1 MNSSDSSNPHIILIF
16 IDGVGVGESDPT
28 FNPLMFSQSGIFHP
42 DGQDRLPFGGIKKGL
57 DAVLGV
63 AGLPQSA
70 TGQTSIYT
78 GINAAG
84 IVGHHLFGFPN
95 QPLRD
100 LLHHESVFVKL
111 VRGGKQCRFL
121 NGFRPVFFTTPEIFA
136 RMRMSATAEMNRGAG
151 LPFTTLEDIRN
162 GQGIYHEYTNQFLN
176 DLGFSMPFFTA
187 SDAADI
193 IVAESRKYHLI
204 LYEYF
209 MTDAAGHSRDMAFG
223 KKEVGR
229 IEQLISGV
237 ASRIN
242 LKDTV
247 LIVIS
252 DHGNLED
259 LRTKSHTRNHSFFAV
274 WGDGIPVP
282 DLKKITDI
290 TPMILDLLSS
300 ETG

>member
-1 MNSSDSSNPHIILIF
+1 MNFSDSSNRHIILIF
-16 IDGVGVGESDPT
+16 IDGVGIGEPDPA
-28 FNPLMFSQSGIFHP
+28 FNPLMFSKNGIFLP
-42 DGQDRLPFGGIKKGL
+42 DGPDRLVFGGVKVGL

-63 AGLPQSA
+63 TGLPQSA

-84 IVGHHLFGFPN
+84 IIGHHLFGFPN

-100 LLHHESVFVKL
+100 LLHHDSLFVRL
-111 VRGGKQCRFL
+111 VAKGKKCRFL
-121 NGFRPVFFTTPEIFA
+121 NGFRPVFFSTPEIFA

-151 LPFTTLEDIRN
+151 LPFTSLDDIRE
-162 GQGIYHEYTNQFLN
+162 GRGIYHEYTNQFLN
-176 DLGFSMPFFTA
+176 NLGFSMPSFTA

-209 MTDAAGHSRDMAFG
+209 MTDAAGHSRDLAFG
-223 KKEVGR
+223 KREVR
-229 IEQLISGV
+229 MIEQLIFGV

-242 LKDTV
+242 REDTV
-247 LIVIS
+247 LMVIS

-259 LRTKSHTRNHSFFAV
+259 LRTKSHTLNLSYFAL
-274 WGDGIPVP
+274 WGNDIPVS
-282 DLKKITDI
+282 DLRKITDV
-290 TPMILDLLSS
+290 TPMILDLLS
-300 ETG
+300 